1 MANKPVKLWV
11 PSQELDVLGK
21 SMPLSSIDE
30 VMGGRLVTAVL
41 ANPGYL
47 GQIGKT
53 HVLAHVGHFLNDDQK
68 LTGAYGHI
76 GGCQKHTMYR
86 RGLMFTTYNWMDVRF
101 HLKTRT
107 VTQLYGIERI
117 EVPEPD
123 NGENLDQFVLDAHK
137 MYEVLGLKHTER
149 ENHLLFYMPINAP

>member
-11 PSQELDVLGK
+11 PSQELDALGK
-21 SMPLSSIDE
+21 SMPLSNIDE

-76 GGCQKHTMYR
+76 NGHQNHTMYPK
-86 RGLMFTTYNWMDVRF
+86 GLRELCKNSIWRYFSFIFIYDF
-101 HLKTRT
+101 HQKLAK
-107 VTQLYGIERI
+107 
-117 EVPEPD
+117 
-123 NGENLDQFVLDAHK
+123 K
-137 MYEVLGLKHTER
+137 
-149 ENHLLFYMPINAP
+149 